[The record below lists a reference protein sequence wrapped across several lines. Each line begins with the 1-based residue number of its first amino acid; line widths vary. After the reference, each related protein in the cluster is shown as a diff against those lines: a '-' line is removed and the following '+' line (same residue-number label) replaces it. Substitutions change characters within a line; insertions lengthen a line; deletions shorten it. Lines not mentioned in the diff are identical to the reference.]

1 MKGNNSVQVLNSFS
15 GIYKQL
21 AISVTL
27 KTGKQKYNFSD
38 AQNSQTLQG
47 TLLQNIINLANS
59 SVTLD
64 AQGNTLCAQAITD
77 SAYLFLKM
85 TNGAT
90 LVLDGTPLAMFK
102 RENVNMPIQAFEDA
116 EIDWQNSYLQT
127 QASILVGEN
136 DHVLQFFVNYCEK
149 PQV

>member
-1 MKGNNSVQVLNSFS
+1 MNGNNSVQVLNSFS

-21 AISVTL
+21 SISVTL
-27 KTGKQKYNFSD
+27 VTGKQKYNLSD
-38 AQNSQTLQG
+38 AQNTQTLQG

-59 SVTLD
+59 SITVD
-64 AQGNTLCAQAITD
+64 SQGNTLCAQAITD

-102 RENVNMPIQAFEDA
+102 RENVNMPIQAFCDTEV
-116 EIDWQNSYLQT
+116 DWQNSYIQT
-127 QASILVGEN
+127 QAPILVGEN
-136 DHVLQFFVNYCEK
+136 NHVLQFFVNFKEK
-149 PQV
+149 QS